1 MSTLSNHKQNYM
13 TTPENKSGRT
23 LWMWASDCG
32 LLLIAVGI
40 LLPLL
45 GIDIKTARW
54 IYSAGAILTLF
65 GRLMTPCRET
75 SLRVRRLHRIQ
86 SWSAIFFCVGAFFM
100 FYPGAGAADWLAFT
114 MAGAAIVI
122 YTSIMIPL
130 AQRKESASAADK
142 KQK

>member
-1 MSTLSNHKQNYM
+1 M
-13 TTPENKSGRT
+13 TTSENKSGRT
-23 LWMWASDCG
+23 LWMWVSDCG

-45 GIDIKTARW
+45 GIDITISRW
-54 IYSAGAILTLF
+54 FYSAGAILTLV

-75 SLRVRRLHRIQ
+75 VLRIRRLYRIQ

-130 AQRKESASAADK
+130 AQRKEAAAQSGK